1 METYSKSLWKE
12 TYTSFSRFQ
21 KIIKSIYGDRKLEV
35 LVLGCSDGKYVFPF
49 LKEGC
54 QVTAVDNDS
63 IALYGG
69 EVEFQ
74 GQNIKVEGLINN
86 LKYEG
91 YDSSQCKIVY
101 QNYMDLKNDS
111 LYHVVL
117 TSCSWHY
124 KKNFC
129 YSLREIIEKV
139 QSFVEKDGLFF
150 ADYFMP
156 IKEKH
161 FLYEHYLKQGQILN
175 FFKPSEWEIILDLD
189 EGIIEESPH
198 IGKDE
203 WHQHHYGAFAARKK
217 EK

>member
-1 METYSKSLWKE
+1 MKVYQKSLWKE
-12 TYTSFSRFQ
+12 TYTSFDEFQ
-21 KIIKSIYGDRKLEV
+21 KIIKNIYSDTQLEV

-49 LKEGC
+49 LKEGYR
-54 QVTAVDNDS
+54 VTAVDNDS

-91 YDSSQCKIVY
+91 YDNSQCKIVH
-101 QNYMDLKNDS
+101 QNYMDLKNDN

-129 YSLREIIEKV
+129 YSFGEIIDKM
-139 QSFVEKDGLFF
+139 QSFVEKDGLFL

-161 FLYEHYLKQGQILN
+161 FLYEHYLKPGKILD
-175 FFKPSEWEIILDLD
+175 FFKASEWKIILDLD
-189 EGIIEESPH
+189 VGIIEEAPH
-198 IGKDE
+198 VFKDE
-203 WHQHHYGAFAARKK
+203 WHQHHYGAFVAKKK